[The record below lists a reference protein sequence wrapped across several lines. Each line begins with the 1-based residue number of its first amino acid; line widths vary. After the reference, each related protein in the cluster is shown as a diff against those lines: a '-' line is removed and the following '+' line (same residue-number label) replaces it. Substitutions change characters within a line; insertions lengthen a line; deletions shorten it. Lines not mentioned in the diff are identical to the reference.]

1 MQDISKIDK
10 NFAVE
15 KVSDDGETEFY
26 NVLSEPFKVYGLR
39 FPDEVYDGFYRIDH
53 EVAKN
58 TSSGVEG
65 LYRHTAGGRV
75 RFKTDSPYIDVDVVY
90 GAISKMSHITLLGCG
105 GFDLYVREDD
115 GEWRFLAPF
124 SMAYSVSS
132 ANCSR
137 VNTNRVGLHEYL
149 IHFPLY
155 ASVKSVKIG
164 LKAGSV
170 LEKGE
175 DYKYPVPVVY
185 YGSSITQGGCASRA
199 GMAYQNML
207 SRWFDCD
214 HINLGFSGNA
224 KGEDA
229 IAEYMATLPMSVFV
243 LDYDHNAPTAEHL
256 KNTHSKVFKAVRATH
271 PDIPI
276 VMMTRPKGVLSKDEE
291 NRRDIIKAT
300 YDEAK
305 ANGDN
310 NVWFLDMSLAMKFR
324 GGNEGTVDNCHP
336 TDLGFFRMAE
346 AVAKVF
352 EEIFE

>member
-1 MQDISKIDK
+1 MLSK
-10 NFAVE
+10 
-15 KVSDDGETEFY
+15 
-26 NVLSEPFKVYGLR
+26 
-39 FPDEVYDGFYRIDH
+39 
-53 EVAKN
+53 
-58 TSSGVEG
+58 
-65 LYRHTAGGRV
+65 HTAGGRV
-75 RFKTDSPYIDVDVVY
+75 RFKTDSPFISIDVVY
-90 GAISKMSHITLLGCG
+90 GSISKMPHITLLGAG
-105 GFDLYVREDD
+105 GFDLYVRDDD
-115 GEWRFLAPF
+115 GEWEFIAPF
-124 SMAYSVSS
+124 PMPYDTESS
-132 ANCSR
+132 NCTK
-137 VNTNRVGLHEYL
+137 VNTGLAGVHEYL

-170 LEKGE
+170 VEKGE

-185 YGSSITQGGCASRA
+185 YGSSVTQGGCASRA

-229 IAEYMATLPMSVFV
+229 IAEYMATLPMSAFV

-256 KNTHSKVFKAVRATH
+256 ENTHSKVFKAVRAAH

-276 VMMTRPKGVLSKDEE
+276 VTMTRPKGILSKDEE
-291 NRRDIIKAT
+291 SRRDIIKAT

-352 EEIFE
+352 EVIFE